1 MRLKILPVAACVAVM
16 LSGHAIAQSVPAGCM
31 DAAEKDVRSRKERPM
46 AERVLPCTAAAN
58 SGKACTPKDRVI
70 EVDVARGS
78 GQATHVYICNF
89 PAVRLL
95 STR

>member
-1 MRLKILPVAACVAVM
+1 MVAVVAAM
-16 LSGHAIAQSVPAGCM
+16 LGGGAMAQSVPAGCM
-31 DAAEKDVRSRKERPM
+31 DAVEKDVRARNEQPT

-58 SGKACTPKDRVI
+58 DGKACTPQDRIV
-70 EVDVARGS
+70 EVDIVRGA
-78 GQATHVYICNF
+78 GQATHVYICNL